1 MKEAGM
7 ARAVIS
13 PKFQVVIPKEVREQ
27 AGLRVGQVV
36 SITARGDILTVV
48 PQRPLADL
56 RGIAKGMPTDDFRDE
71 TERF

>member
-1 MKEAGM
+1 M

-27 AGLRVGQVV
+27 AGLRVGQVMSV
-36 SITARGDILTVV
+36 TARGDVITMV
-48 PQRPLADL
+48 PRRPIADL
-56 RGIAKGMPTDDFRDE
+56 RGIAKGMSTEDLRDE

>member
-1 MKEAGM
+1 M

-27 AGLRVGQVV
+27 AGLKVGQVV
-36 SITARGDILTVV
+36 SITVRGDILTLV

-56 RGIAKGMPTDDFRDE
+56 RGIAKGMPADDFRDE